1 MKFLLITKDPEV
13 VKAAQEGFH
22 PSDETHVYDNWRE
35 ALAASSGADLLFVD
49 LVATLEEPHK
59 IAGYEAFALA
69 KMSSPTAKDVPLVLI
84 SPPDDYDLDFMVGWP
99 DFVHG
104 HVRRPVDYRVFRR
117 ASTWI

>member
-35 ALAASSGADLLFVD
+35 ALAALSGADLLFVD